1 MKKGLLFFL
10 LALSKF
16 CFAQTTY
23 LTQNFSSSAIVS
35 DYVSATPNS
44 GQFDA
49 IGTSGAGTT
58 ISISGGKLQYVRTA
72 NAGSFSR
79 TTDFSPTPT
88 TLYIQ
93 FNFHVSSA
101 STAQTTAAVFQV
113 GSGFSGTLNAAEAN
127 ANTYARIG
135 INLVSGGGFSLRN
148 IGTGTNSSNFTTE
161 QQVSWAL
168 NNSGSTTSYNAPD
181 GTYETLANDKADI
194 WIGTTKAFND
204 IDVTTATQTMT
215 DFKFAWETGIG
226 TLTID
231 DILIRDIAGTLPVSL
246 LSFKPRLNDDQ
257 TVRVDWA
264 TATEENS
271 SHFVVER
278 SQNAQVFTQIAQVD
292 AAGNSQQLKN
302 YLYTDL
308 QPLAGTNYYRLV
320 QVDKDGR
327 SQTYR
332 PASVVV
338 EKLTALSVYPNPAE
352 GSFVVNAP
360 SEAKLSLQNLVGQ
373 VVLFSQ
379 QSIDNQQIM
388 ISATDVKEGIY
399 ILIVQTDA
407 GTQQCKVIIR

>member
-1 MKKGLLFFL
+1 MKKGILILSMFL
-10 LALSKF
+10 LSNLSI
-16 CFAQTTY
+16 AQTTY
-23 LTQNFSSSAIVS
+23 FSQDFSSSAVVS

-44 GQFDA
+44 GQFNA
-49 IGTSGAGTT
+49 IGTSGVGTT
-58 ISISGGKLQYVRTA
+58 ISISSGKLEYTRTA
-72 NAGSFSR
+72 NVGSFSR

-93 FNFHVSSA
+93 FNLHVSSA
-101 STAQTTAAVFQV
+101 SSAQTTAAVFQI
-113 GSGFSGTLNAAEAN
+113 GSGFGTANAAETN

-135 INLVSGGGFSLRN
+135 VNLVSGGGFSLRN
-148 IGTGTNSSNFTTE
+148 IGTGTNSTNFTTE
-161 QQVSWAL
+161 QQISWAL
-168 NNSGSTTSYNAPD
+168 NNSGATTSYNAPNS
-181 GTYETLANDKADI
+181 TYETLANDKADV
-194 WIGTTKAFND
+194 WIGTTKVFND

-215 DFKFAWETGIG
+215 DFKFAFDSGIG

-231 DILIRDIAGTLPVSL
+231 DIVIRDIAGTLPISL

-264 TATEENS
+264 TAMEENS

-278 SQNAQVFTQIAQVD
+278 SQNAQDFIQIAQID
-292 AAGNSQQLKN
+292 AAGDSQQLKN

-308 QPLAGTNYYRLV
+308 QPLAGINYYRLV

-338 EKLTALSVYPNPAE
+338 DKLSELRVYPNPAE

-373 VVLFSQ
+373 AVPFSQ
-379 QSIDNQQIM
+379 QSIDSQQIM
-388 ISATDVKEGIY
+388 ISATDAKEGVY
-399 ILIVQTDA
+399 ILSVQTDA
-407 GTQQCKVIIR
+407 GTQQRKVVIR